1 MTQLLYINYS
11 EIFIKTICV
20 CLFSLKI
27 LWNFSQISSL
37 TFADGLAQMLEF
49 NELAFKDK
57 NVEFYYTMVIAV
69 FICKLLTIACVDNG
83 YKY

>member
-1 MTQLLYINYS
+1 MCL
-11 EIFIKTICV
+11 CV

-27 LWNFSQISSL
+27 LRNFSQFSL

-57 NVEFYYTMVIAV
+57 NVEFYYTMVITV
-69 FICKLLTIACVDNG
+69 FICKLLTIACVDIG